1 MGSSRWVARCA
12 AICVV
17 LAAPAVLA
25 QPSATQKETARALMG
40 EARELRE
47 QGDLVGSLKRFKAAD
62 WIMGVPTTA
71 YEVAVTQAQLG
82 DLVEARETLRRLLAL
97 QVYPDDPPPFNE
109 ARSKAKALD
118 QQLSGR
124 ISTLRFA
131 VTGVNKGDAYEV
143 EVDGEAVPP
152 ALVNLPLRVNPG
164 KHVVVARIDNREV
177 KREVETGEAQTLD
190 VELAFGK
197 GTGAGAGED
206 SDAGNASEGATA
218 EHAAP
223 GKKRHAPTL
232 SYVGAGVAV
241 TGFLVGSVA
250 GISAISHRNAAKRD
264 CVGNQCPPSTWS
276 DLDKAHSMA
285 TVSTVGFVVGTLG
298 AAVGIGA
305 AVLGS
310 SDAKKEHAF
319 TVAPTFGQRSGGVSV
334 EGRF

>member
-1 MGSSRWVARCA
+1 MGSSRWVATCA
-12 AICVV
+12 AICVL

-25 QPSATQKETARALMG
+25 QPSATQKETARALMS

-47 QGDLVGSLKRFKAAD
+47 QGDLVGALKRFKAAD
-62 WIMGVPTTA
+62 WIMGVPTTGF
-71 YEVAVTQAQLG
+71 EVAVTQAQLG

-97 QVYPDDPPPFNE
+97 QQYPDDPPPFSE
-109 ARSKAKALD
+109 ARSKARALD

-124 ISTLRFA
+124 ISSLRFA
-131 VTGVNKGDAYEV
+131 VKGAKKGDAYEV

-164 KHVVVARIDNREV
+164 KHVVIARLDNREV
-177 KREVETGEAQTLD
+177 KREVETAEAQTLD
-190 VELAFGK
+190 VELAFAK
-197 GTGAGAGED
+197 GAGDAADVDSEAGD
-206 SDAGNASEGATA
+206 SSESPNAQHATA
-218 EHAAP
+218 
-223 GKKRHAPTL
+223 GKRRHAPTL

-285 TVSTVGFVVGTLG
+285 TVPTVGFVVGTLG

-310 SDAKKEHAF
+310 DSKKAQAI
-319 TVAPTFGQRSGGVSV
+319 TVAPTFGQRSGGVSF